1 MVDGKSFLKIVLFL
15 FGSLKYYTYICYM
28 KLKQTEM
35 IHLGATYEQKYLTPN
50 NFKSEEIPAKNGY
63 VKSYLITNRPDA
75 PVYRGVLN
83 ILADGR
89 AVIFVK
95 YVSYSGVAN
104 KYENYFNNK
113 GLEIVHKNNS
123 TKEEK
128 KFWLLMK

>member
-1 MVDGKSFLKIVLFL
+1 MIRLGNS
-15 FGSLKYYTYICYM
+15 Y
-28 KLKQTEM
+28 QT
-35 IHLGATYEQKYLTPN
+35 KYLSTN
-50 NFKSEEIPAKNGY
+50 SFKSEEIPAKKGY

-95 YVSYSGVAN
+95 YTTYSGVKN
-104 KYENYFNNK
+104 KYENYFDGN
-113 GLEIVHKNNS
+113 GFEIVHKNNS

-128 KFWLLMK
+128 KFWLLTK